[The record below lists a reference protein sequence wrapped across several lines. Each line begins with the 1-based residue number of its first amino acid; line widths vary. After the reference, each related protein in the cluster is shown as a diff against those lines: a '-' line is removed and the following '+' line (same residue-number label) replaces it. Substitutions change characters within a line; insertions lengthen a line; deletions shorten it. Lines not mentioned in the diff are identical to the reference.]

1 MPARP
6 VTGQPTMTMTQED
19 VAGRLRIAI
28 NRLQRRLRQE
38 SLGGLS
44 PAQASA
50 LGSVSRHGNPT
61 LGELAGLEQVQPPTM
76 TRIVAGLA
84 EAGMVTRVADV
95 KDRRSARV
103 RTTPAGS
110 ARSSR
115 SAPARTRSCC
125 AGWTSWA
132 RTSNTTRPSWSRC
145 SSTCWSSREAQ
156 VPRGGPPH
164 VPCHLGAQLPAVLHR
179 AGDLGLGH
187 LDADGGAGLSHPLHP
202 ARHRHRRGHR
212 DQPAV
217 PAPAPASARSGACWR
232 TGSTS
237 ARSSTPPRAR
247 RGCSR

>member
-1 MPARP
+1 MAARP
-6 VTGQPTMTMTQED
+6 VTVQPTMTMTQED

-103 RTTPAGS
+103 RTTPAGER
-110 ARSSR
+110 ALERI
-115 SAPARTRSCC
+115 RTRKN
-125 AGWTSWA
+125 AFLL
-132 RTSNTTRPSWSRC
+132 RRLD
-145 SSTCWSSREAQ
+145 Q
-156 VPRGGPPH
+156 
-164 VPCHLGAQLPAVLHR
+164 LGADEQQHAAELVAL
-179 AGDLGLGH
+179 LEH
-187 LDADGGAGLSHPLHP
+187 LLA
-202 ARHRHRRGHR
+202 
-212 DQPAV
+212 QP
-217 PAPAPASARSGACWR
+217 
-232 TGSTS
+232 
-237 ARSSTPPRAR
+237 
-247 RGCSR
+247 